1 MINRNWPFPIGETN
15 RVLSILHYEN
25 YKCDWLCLVS
35 SDTWSNILHSGRKGT
50 KRFGICSDFLKKNRK
65 NFSSIY
71 LSLIYIHAFSVA
83 AIYPGTPAEPPGR
96 GTICKTGT
104 TICNLSISHAP
115 YPHYLCHRTP
125 RGVHDMQDKKRKL
138 DSVAGSTERFYAG
151 PAREKFRQKSVF
163 FPDRCSSK

>member
-1 MINRNWPFPIGETN
+1 MKRIEFCQYSTTKIINAIGY
-15 RVLSILHYEN
+15 VWSHQIHGAIYSIRGA
-25 YKCDWLCLVS
+25 KVQKDSVS
-35 SDTWSNILHSGRKGT
+35 VAISS
-50 KRFGICSDFLKKNRK
+50 KKQK
-65 NFSSIY
+65 YFSSIY

-83 AIYPGTPAEPPGR
+83 TIYPGTPAEPPGR

>member
-1 MINRNWPFPIGETN
+1 MSGFIRYMEQYTPSGVQRYKKIRNLLLF
-15 RVLSILHYEN
+15 SQ
-25 YKCDWLCLVS
+25 
-35 SDTWSNILHSGRKGT
+35 
-50 KRFGICSDFLKKNRK
+50 KKQK
-65 NFSSIY
+65 KLFS
-71 LSLIYIHAFSVA
+71 YISFTHIHTRCFRGCNL
-83 AIYPGTPAEPPGR
+83 PGNTR
-96 GTICKTGT
+96 RTTRSRYTICKTGT

>member
-50 KRFGICSDFLKKNRK
+50 KRFGICSDFLKKTEIFFFYIS
-65 NFSSIY
+65 FSH
-71 LSLIYIHAFSVA
+71 IHTRFFRG
-83 AIYPGTPAEPPGR
+83 YNLPGNTR
-96 GTICKTGT
+96 RTTRSRYTICKTGT